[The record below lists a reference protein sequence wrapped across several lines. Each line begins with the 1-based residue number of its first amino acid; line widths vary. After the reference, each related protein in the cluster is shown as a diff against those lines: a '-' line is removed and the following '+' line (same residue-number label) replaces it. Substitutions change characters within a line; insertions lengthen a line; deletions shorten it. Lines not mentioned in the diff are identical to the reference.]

1 MWQFALPALKAI
13 GINAGINAIRRK
25 PLFENAATA
34 GVTGGVL
41 GGFSGGGGLFSSSPS
56 PLSAGGISN
65 GAVTNAL
72 AGGDVAKGLAIN
84 GSALAGSIAI
94 PSATAGSSYIPGSI
108 ESVMGPATASGTY
121 LDKDYF
127 ANILGSPVYTGNE
140 GLLSQIGTGASS
152 IFDTAKA
159 ELGDSITPQNLIGVS
174 NILSNMA
181 NAPRPVANMGGSQ
194 ITGTPP
200 KFEPFQT
207 GQVYTRKRGN
217 R

>member
-1 MWQFALPALKAI
+1 MFWLPIIAGATVGALTNKKDPLKGAI
-13 GINAGINAIRRK
+13 
-25 PLFENAATA
+25 
-34 GVTGGVL
+34 L
-41 GGFSGGGGLFSSSPS
+41 GGTLGYAGGTAFGGSGSGLLGSSSS

-84 GSALAGSIAI
+84 GSALAGSSAI

-108 ESVMGPATASGTY
+108 ESVMGSANAAGTY
-121 LDKDYF
+121 TNPDYY
-127 ANILGSPVYTGNE
+127 ANILGNQVYTGNE
-140 GLLSQIGTGASS
+140 GLLSQIGTGAGS
-152 IFDTAKA
+152 IFDSTKTS
-159 ELGDSITPQNLIGVS
+159 LGEYATPQNLIGVS
-174 NILSNMA
+174 NILSNM
-181 NAPRPVANMGGSQ
+181 NNMPRPVASNMGGGQ